1 MGNIV
6 VYESQGAG
14 YESKNATTD
23 IDCHRSNPEAKKLHR
38 DLTSKIL
45 QQKLFSHLAEPIVDK
60 LTERGDA
67 TLFIGDSKNAENGR
81 EGHGFDNNNLDK
93 LRYAVSE
100 MQGWRSHME
109 DKYILNPKL
118 STSKRQEQLLKDHH
132 LFAVFD
138 GHGGDFTSKF
148 CGEHFVPTLIA
159 QKDWKRYLKL
169 PSEVPLNSSGPTQES
184 VIGLQLLKSALT
196 ATFHELDTK
205 LLKAQRKRRLSQLS
219 LLKDLVHPL
228 VGDVEYDVFKPGT
241 DDHKSVMNFSKELPK
256 SMRDNVPLE
265 RSGCTGVVVL
275 ITPSHTLCANA
286 GDSRAILSKKS
297 DEKSSG
303 VVLPLSFDHKPDK
316 DVERCR
322 VEKDG
327 GFVKTKRV
335 DGDLAVSRCFGDFEF
350 KACGRDDD
358 NADDLLKD
366 VETKNRL
373 HKEHRITVHPDIIVH
388 AREPNIDEFIVI
400 ACDGIWDRLTN
411 RDCADLVS
419 SLAYGESESDVGL
432 ICEEVIDTALE
443 LDSRDNMTCCIVFF
457 PAAKI
462 GSHNGVLKHRANRA
476 KSRGKDSTPSKR
488 AQLRQHEK
496 HEKDR
501 EQRGLQP
508 SLREGRATSWPQSRE
523 TARSVSRGKARM
535 GPQAGSSSQ
544 KCKKHK
550 APDSPIRISSRNS
563 SRQRSNEIVKVCGWK
578 RESVRWN
585 IWVLSS

>member
-1 MGNIV
+1 MGNTV
-6 VYESQGAG
+6 AYESQGAG
-14 YESKNATTD
+14 YESEGRATD
-23 IDCHRSNPEAKKLHR
+23 IDCHRSNSERKKR
-38 DLTSKIL
+38 NCDLTSNIL
-45 QQKLFSHLAEPIVDK
+45 QRKSSPYLVEPIVDK
-60 LTERGDA
+60 LTERGHA
-67 TLFIGDSKNAENGR
+67 TLSMGAGKNAENER
-81 EGHGFDNNNLDK
+81 EGHGADNNNIDK

-118 STSKRQEQLLKDHH
+118 CTSKRQEQLLKDHH

-138 GHGGDFTSKF
+138 GHGGDFTSSF

-169 PSEVPLNSSGPTQES
+169 PSEVPNKSSGPTQES

-196 ATFHELDTK
+196 ATFHKLDTK
-205 LLKAQRKRRLSQLS
+205 LLTAQRKRRLSQLCQ
-219 LLKDLVHPL
+219 LEDLVYPL
-228 VGDVEYDVFKPGT
+228 VGDVEYDVFQPGT
-241 DDHKSVMNFSKELPK
+241 DDHKSVMNFSKELPR

-303 VVLPLSFDHKPDK
+303 VVLPLSFDHKPNK

-335 DGDLAVSRCFGDFEF
+335 DGGLAVSRCFGDFEF
-350 KACGRDDD
+350 KNCGRDDD
-358 NADDLLKD
+358 NAADSPRDAK
-366 VETKNRL
+366 TKNRL
-373 HKEHRITVHPDIIVH
+373 PKDHRVTVHPDIIVH
-388 AREPNIDEFIVI
+388 AREPNNDEFLVL

-443 LDSRDNMTCCIVFF
+443 LDSRDNMTCCVVFF

-462 GSHNGVLKHRANRA
+462 GSHNGVLKRRTNRS
-476 KSRGKDSTPSKR
+476 KSRGRNSTPAKR

-496 HEKDR
+496 CEKEEKGESCNHPWVKEGLCLGPKVEKQQGHR
-501 EQRGLQP
+501 AEEKRGWDLNQDHP
-508 SLREGRATSWPQSRE
+508 PKRARN
-523 TARSVSRGKARM
+523 
-535 GPQAGSSSQ
+535 
-544 KCKKHK
+544 
-550 APDSPIRISSRNS
+550 IRPEIHLFEIH
-563 SRQRSNEIVKVCGWK
+563 QEIVADSEVVKV
-578 RESVRWN
+578 
-585 IWVLSS
+585 